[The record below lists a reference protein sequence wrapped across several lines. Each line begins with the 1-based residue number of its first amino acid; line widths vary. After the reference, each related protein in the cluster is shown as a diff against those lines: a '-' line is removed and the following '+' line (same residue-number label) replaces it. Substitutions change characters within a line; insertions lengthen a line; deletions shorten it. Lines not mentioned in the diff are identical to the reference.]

1 VVIDTSAQPSKP
13 DNASIDAFIDSIW
26 LEQGLS
32 KNTLEAYR
40 RDLTLYAYWLLQH
53 HGRALDSTTEVDIQ
67 AYFAA
72 RMAKA
77 ALPADGKPTKGKQD
91 KGKASS
97 SNRRLTVFK
106 RYFRWALRERIIT
119 ADPTLKLLM
128 AKSVP
133 RSVKTLTEVQVES
146 LLAAPDVNTAIGLRD
161 RAMLELIYAS
171 GLRVSELVGLKVLNV
186 SMSENV
192 LRTFGKGSKE
202 RLVPFGEH
210 ASDWLKRYLA
220 QARSAML
227 KGRQTDDL
235 FVTSRGAHAG
245 CGMTRVS
252 FWMIVKKH
260 ALAAGIPISTLSPHT
275 LRHAFAT
282 HLLNHGADLRAVQ
295 MLLGH
300 ADISTTTI
308 YTHVARERLK
318 QLHAQHHPRG

>member
-1 VVIDTSAQPSKP
+1 VISAPPLAP
-13 DNASIDAFIDSIW
+13 DASHIDAFIDAIW

-40 RDLTLYAYWLLQH
+40 RDLILYSAWLSQA
-53 HGRALDSTTEVDIQ
+53 HGRGIQTTTDVDIGD
-67 AYFAA
+67 YFAA
-72 RMAKA
+72 RMAKSQSVR
-77 ALPADGKPTKGKQD
+77 GQKPTNGRHD
-91 KGKASS
+91 AGKASS
-97 SNRRLTVFK
+97 SNRRLTVLK

-119 ADPTLKLLM
+119 ADPTLKLLT

-133 RSVKTLTEVQVES
+133 RSVKTLTEAQVES
-146 LLAAPDVNTAIGLRD
+146 LLAAPDVDTPLGLRD

-186 SMSENV
+186 SLNEHV

-202 RLVPFGEH
+202 RIVPFGEH
-210 ASDWLKRYLA
+210 ASDWLERYLHE
-220 QARSAML
+220 ARPEIL
-227 KGRQTDDL
+227 KGKQTDDL
-235 FVTSRGAHAG
+235 FVTARGANAG
-245 CGMTRVS
+245 SGMSRVS

-318 QLHAQHHPRG
+318 TIHAQHHPRS

>member
-1 VVIDTSAQPSKP
+1 MPLPSAIDTF
-13 DNASIDAFIDSIW
+13 IDALW
-26 LEQGLS
+26 LEEGLA

-40 RDLTLYAYWLLQH
+40 RDLTLYAAWLAQQ
-53 HGRALDSTTEVDIQ
+53 HGRSIDSTQVQDIQ

-72 RMAKA
+72 RMVKVQ
-77 ALPADGKPTKGKQD
+77 PTISKGRRD
-91 KGKASS
+91 AGKASS

-119 ADPTLKLLM
+119 ADPTLKLLT

-133 RSVKTLTEVQVES
+133 RSVKTLTEAQVEA
-146 LLAAPDVNTAIGLRD
+146 LIAAPDVNTPVGLRD

-171 GLRVSELVGLKVLNV
+171 GLRVSELVGLKTLNI
-186 SMSENV
+186 SMTEHV
-192 LRTFGKGSKE
+192 LRTLGKGSKE

-210 ASDWLKRYLA
+210 ASEWLKRYIA
-220 QARSAML
+220 QARPEL
-227 KGRQTDDL
+227 LRGRQTDDL
-235 FVTSRGAHAG
+235 FVSSRGAGIGSA
-245 CGMTRVS
+245 MTRVA

-260 ALAAGIPISTLSPHT
+260 ALAAGIAPALLSPHT

-318 QLHAQHHPRG
+318 SLHAQHHPRG